1 MARAMAPSNSVR
13 SSVLSRLASADGYTV
28 FDRDGRPIGKFIE
41 RTASGKEIAIRHD
54 GLFLWRRRVL
64 PLTAVATLSPGAVV
78 LNLDRRAIKETGAA
92 PTPVGVNPAAI
103 TAVTDEDQDW
113 GARITRY
120 IGAEEGNTDEARTGT
135 DEERNTEDIGL
146 PATTKAEQPSLKA
159 GEDSE
164 TPGGP
169 YLQFVSTPQGY
180 HLLEQQGPAPAA
192 LDHVEVPE
200 HDGLFRV
207 VKLANSP
214 LPNDS
219 RRCAYLERIL

>member
-1 MARAMAPSNSVR
+1 VAPGVAPSSNVR

-54 GLFLWRRRVL
+54 GLFLWHRRVL
-64 PLTAVATLSPGAVV
+64 PLAAVASLSPGAIV
-78 LNLDRRAIKETGAA
+78 LNLDRRAIKETSAA
-92 PTPVGVNPAAI
+92 PTPVDAKPAAMT
-103 TAVTDEDQDW
+103 TATDEDQDW

-120 IGAEEGNTDEARTGT
+120 IGVDEGDTDARTGT
-135 DEERNTEDIGL
+135 DEERKTEDIGL
-146 PATTKAEQPSLKA
+146 PATTKAERTSLKA

-164 TPGGP
+164 TLAGP
-169 YLQFVSTPQGY
+169 YLQFVSTPYGY
-180 HLLEQQGPAPAA
+180 HLLEQPGPAPAA

-207 VKLANSP
+207 VKLAISP